1 MIMASKVKT
10 KGLSINIAP
19 DDIIYSSITRS
30 KDNYNSARVVT
41 KVGEKAYLNISCEWE
56 GDTIPSFAMDL
67 MGTLKASKIEPGVVD
82 EIEYSK
88 YQDRGSEEDSDSEDE

>member
-1 MIMASKVKT
+1 MASKAKT
-10 KGLSINIAP
+10 KGLSINVSP
-19 DDIIYSSITRS
+19 EDIVYSSITRS

-82 EIEYSK
+82 KVEYSK
-88 YQDRGSEEDSDSEDE
+88 YQSRGSDEDSDLEDE